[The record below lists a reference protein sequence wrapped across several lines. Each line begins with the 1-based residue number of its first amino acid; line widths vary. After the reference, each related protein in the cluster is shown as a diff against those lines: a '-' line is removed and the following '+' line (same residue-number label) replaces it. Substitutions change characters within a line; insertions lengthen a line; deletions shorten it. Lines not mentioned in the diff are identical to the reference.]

1 MCLLKNIQTRV
12 ITFKLTPTILRVDS
26 IRKVDYIVTLN
37 ESIDTNYD
45 YTVKLNNILTGY
57 SE

>member
-45 YTVKLNNILTGY
+45 FIVNNIN
-57 SE
+57 